1 MPTPTYIAIQ
11 KTVLTSNQA
20 SVTLRAIP
28 STFTDLLLTIS
39 ARDTGSSGYVI
50 IRANSINSGYS
61 EVDIRGDGVS
71 ATGISATGDAQFF
84 AQGYLRIPNSSSTSN
99 TFSNQEIYFPMYAGT
114 TQKIASANSVNESN
128 ASTVEFITLGSAL
141 LTNTAAISSLLLT
154 CATSFASGSR
164 FDLYGIKNS

>member
-20 SVTLRAIP
+20 SVTLSAIP

-114 TQKIASANSVNESN
+114 TQKIASANS
-128 ASTVEFITLGSAL
+128 TVEFITLGSAL